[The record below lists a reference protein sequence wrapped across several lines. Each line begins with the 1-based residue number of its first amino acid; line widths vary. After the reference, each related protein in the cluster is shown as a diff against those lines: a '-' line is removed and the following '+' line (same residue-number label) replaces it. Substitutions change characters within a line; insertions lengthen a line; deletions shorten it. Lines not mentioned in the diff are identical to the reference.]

1 MATVMPRNAQEFVEF
16 VAKHFRP
23 LEAMCRQRARFLSDD
38 QIVAFLRP
46 FAEEDKN
53 LTRLIGRM
61 REVGVLVELAGE
73 WAPPPFLAE
82 FIEKVSER
90 HALASPKVIRS
101 WVEALQKHVEELLSQ
116 INAASVDFDAF
127 DADAGRFRL
136 REISD
141 IFQLIVRTVQ
151 ENCERIAAEVGEY
164 RMIEDASRLRRR
176 LERLIY
182 LHDEYLEPII
192 RIIDITGDFY
202 AATEE
207 VSNCC
212 ARLAVFVHRDGTSFG
227 EEVRAL
233 QRDVVWLRRVVV
245 RRAEE
250 ARRELAPLCEAAA
263 RESKIAKGVNRALE
277 AVRVNNWEW
286 LKLEC
291 HLIIVDEKDG
301 TLFSDRGVESYLR
314 GALEVASHPPPRVD
328 TIKPRTLPIPLTPD
342 DLIERLDMIE
352 SLDDL
357 LGWVLEACDD
367 VDLGAAVRLF
377 HAIIEYRP
385 DRARPTEER
394 RDYERRDLVVN
405 AAHWTWK
412 RKDDAN
418 RNTAPHDR
426 KPTRKARRS
435 VPVT

>member
-1 MATVMPRNAQEFVEF
+1 MLRNAQEFVEF

-23 LEAMCRQRARFLSDD
+23 LEAMCCQRARFLSDD

-46 FAEEDKN
+46 FEEEDKN

-101 WVEALQKHVEELLSQ
+101 WVEALQTHVTELLNR
-116 INAASVDFDAF
+116 INAARLDFDAF
-127 DADAGRFRL
+127 DAEAGQFRL
-136 REISD
+136 HEISD

-151 ENCERIAAEVGEY
+151 ENCERIAAEVAEY
-164 RMIEDASRLRRR
+164 RTIEDASRLRRR

-182 LHDEYLEPII
+182 LHDEYLEPVI

-202 AATEE
+202 AATEQ

-212 ARLAVFVHRDGTSFG
+212 ARLAVFVEVGASSLG
-227 EEVRAL
+227 EEARAL
-233 QRDVVWLRRVVV
+233 QRDAVWLRRVVV

-277 AVRVNNWEW
+277 AVRLKDWEW
-286 LKLEC
+286 LNLES
-291 HLIIVDEKDG
+291 HLVIVDEKDG

-314 GALEVASHPPPRVD
+314 GALEMASHPPPRVQ
-328 TIKPRTLPIPLTPD
+328 TSGPRLLAIPVTPD
-342 DLIERLDMIE
+342 DLIERLDLIE

-357 LGWVLEACDD
+357 LGWVLESCDD
-367 VDLGAAVRLF
+367 MDLGAAVRLF
-377 HAIIEYRP
+377 HGIIECRP
-385 DRARPTEER
+385 DRASPTDER
-394 RDYERRDLVVN
+394 RDYERRELMVN
-405 AAHWTWK
+405 AAHWIWK
-412 RKDDAN
+412 GKDDAD
-418 RNTAPHDR
+418 RNAAPHDR
-426 KPTRKARRS
+426 RPARKARRR

>member
-1 MATVMPRNAQEFVEF
+1 MPRNAQEFVEF

-23 LEAMCRQRARFLSDD
+23 LEAMCRQRARFVSDD

-101 WVEALQKHVEELLSQ
+101 WVESLQKHVAELLNQ
-116 INAASVDFDAF
+116 INAASLDFDAF
-127 DADAGRFRL
+127 DAEAGRFRL
-136 REISD
+136 CEISD
-141 IFQLIVRTVQ
+141 VFQLIVRTVQ
-151 ENCERIAAEVGEY
+151 ENCDRIATEVAEY
-164 RMIEDASRLRRR
+164 RTIEDASRLRRR

-182 LHDEYLEPII
+182 LHDEYLEPVI
-192 RIIDITGDFY
+192 RIIDITGEFY

-212 ARLAVFVHRDGTSFG
+212 ARLTVLADRGASSLG
-227 EEVRAL
+227 EEARAL

-277 AVRVNNWEW
+277 AVRVKQWEW
-286 LKLEC
+286 LNLEGN
-291 HLIIVDEKDG
+291 LVIVDEKDG

-314 GALEVASHPPPRVD
+314 GALEMANHPPPRVD
-328 TIKPRTLPIPLTPD
+328 KIRPQSLAIPVTPD
-342 DLIERLDMIE
+342 DLIERLDLIE
-352 SLDDL
+352 SLDD
-357 LGWVLEACDD
+357 VLEWILESCDD
-367 VDLGAAVRLF
+367 VDLGAALRLF
-377 HAIIEYRP
+377 HAIIECRP
-385 DRARPTEER
+385 DRACPTEDR
-394 RDYERRDLVVN
+394 RDYERRELVVN

-412 RKDDAN
+412 GKDDAD
-418 RNTAPHDR
+418 RDIAPHAP
-426 KPTRKARRS
+426 KPAHKARRR

>member
-1 MATVMPRNAQEFVEF
+1 MPRNAQEFVEF

-23 LEAMCRQRARFLSDD
+23 LEAMCRQRARFVSDD

-46 FAEEDKN
+46 FEEEDKN

-101 WVEALQKHVEELLSQ
+101 WVEALQKHVAELLNQ
-116 INAASVDFDAF
+116 INAASLDFDAF
-127 DADAGRFRL
+127 DAEAGRFRL

-151 ENCERIAAEVGEY
+151 ENCERIAAEVADY
-164 RMIEDASRLRRR
+164 RTIEDASRLRSR
-176 LERLIY
+176 LGRLIF
-182 LHDEYLEPII
+182 LHDEYLEPVI
-192 RIIDITGDFY
+192 RIIDISGEFY
-202 AATEE
+202 AATEQ
-207 VSNCC
+207 VTNCC
-212 ARLAVFVHRDGTSFG
+212 ARIAVLGDQGASGIT
-227 EEVRAL
+227 EEARTL

-250 ARRELAPLCEAAA
+250 ARRELAPLCEAAV

-277 AVRVNNWEW
+277 AVRLNNWEW
-286 LKLEC
+286 LNLER
-291 HLIIVDEKDG
+291 HLVIVDEKVG
-301 TLFSDRGVESYLR
+301 TLFSDIAVERFLR

-328 TIKPRTLPIPLTPD
+328 AITPQSLAMPVTPD
-342 DLIERLDMIE
+342 DLIERLDLIE

-367 VDLGAAVRLF
+367 VELGAAVRLF
-377 HAIIEYRP
+377 HAIIECRP

-394 RDYERRDLVVN
+394 RDYEGRELTVN

-412 RKDDAN
+412 GKDNGD
-418 RNTAPHDR
+418 RNVPHDH
-426 KPTRKARRS
+426 KPARKARRR